1 MFVQTFALLAIAA
14 APGLVRGPAPHTTSA
29 KATPV
34 TVVAT
39 DFSFSLPATLAA
51 GPTAFTLVNHG
62 KQAHHFFLIRLEG
75 GHTTEELVAGMKS
88 PGPPPP
94 WAVFAGGP
102 NAVDPG
108 GTSFPTV
115 VDLRP
120 GNYAIICIIPGPD
133 AVPHVMKGM
142 SRSLHVT
149 GAAARPASLAVTR
162 DTITLTDYAFSI
174 PWTLHAGTT
183 RVTVR
188 DAGSQPHELVVV
200 HLDPG
205 KSPQDVASW
214 VDKMAGPP
222 PGHFLGGVSPIA
234 PGQVNDLVMTLTP
247 GRYAL
252 MCFVPDAKDG
262 KPHVAHGMMREVTIT
277 R

>member
-1 MFVQTFALLAIAA
+1 MLGQTLAVLALAA
-14 APGLVRGPAPHTTSA
+14 VPGAVRGPAPHTAVA

-39 DFSFSLPATLAA
+39 DFAFKMPATMAA

-62 KQAHHFFLIRLEG
+62 KQAHHLFLIRLNG

-108 GTSFPTV
+108 GSSFATIV
-115 VDLRP
+115 NLRP
-120 GNYAIICIIPGPD
+120 GNYAVVCIIPGPD
-133 AVPHVMKGM
+133 GVPHLMKGM
-142 SRSLHVT
+142 SRSLRVT
-149 GAAARPASLAVTR
+149 GPTSRPASLVATH
-162 DTITLTDYAFSI
+162 DTITLSDYAFGI
-174 PWTLHAGTT
+174 PWTMHAGTS

-188 DAGSQPHELVVV
+188 DAGAQPHELVIVR
-200 HLDPG
+200 LEPG
-205 KSPQDVASW
+205 KSPRDVASW

-234 PGQVNDLVMTLTP
+234 PGQENELVMTLTP

-252 MCFVPDAKDG
+252 LCFVPDAKDG
-262 KPHVAHGMMREVTIT
+262 TPHVAHGMLREVTI